1 MYERKYEFKA
11 RGKQRPRATRNGRMY
26 TPKQTVEFEKMV
38 AMGWGYP
45 RLSKEIRTEVDVY
58 VKIPTSFTKGKRLA
72 AEHNIIRP
80 TTTPDIDNILK
91 AIFDGLNGVAYEDD
105 KQIVEVVANKYYSD
119 RNYFVV
125 RVEELKREKA

>member
-1 MYERKYEFKA
+1 MYERKYDFKA
-11 RGKQRPRATRNGRMY
+11 RGKQRPRITRSGHMY

-38 AMGWGYP
+38 SAGWNYP
-45 RLSKEIRTEVDVY
+45 RLSKEIRVEVDIY
-58 VKIPTSFTKGKRLA
+58 VKIPTSFKKGKRLA

-125 RVEELKREKA
+125 RIEEVKNEKA